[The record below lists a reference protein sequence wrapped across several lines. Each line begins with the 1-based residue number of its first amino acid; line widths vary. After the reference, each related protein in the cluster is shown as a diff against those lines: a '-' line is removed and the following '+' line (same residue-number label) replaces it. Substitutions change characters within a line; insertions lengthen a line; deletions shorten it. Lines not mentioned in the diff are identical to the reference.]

1 LFQRQQASKN
11 KGNAMPSPTPPF
23 KADMVGSLLR
33 PKTILDARGA
43 NKNGK
48 LPADDL
54 REIESAEIERIVGK
68 QKDVGLKL
76 CTDGDFRRRHWFM
89 DFIERID
96 GIHFGD
102 PMAVRFKST
111 DGSVEFSPPRMEL
124 TAPLKRSQSLTG
136 NDFGALRPVAEADG
150 LMPKQTMPS
159 PTLLHFRSTRS
170 RQHSKVY
177 PDVEQLYADIAQVY
191 REEIAAL
198 YAAGCRYIQLD
209 ETNIP
214 GHLTD
219 PTLREAAKQEGEDPD
234 ALVARYAALINASI
248 RDVPDD
254 MTVCMHMCRGN
265 HAGGWFA
272 EGGYDPV
279 AEVSFSTIDVDGF
292 FLEYDTPRAG
302 SFAPLKHLRK
312 GKIAVLGLVTTK
324 SPALENKD
332 DLKRRIDEAAKI
344 VPLEL
349 LALSPQCGFASTIEG
364 NPLSENDQWK
374 KLELIV
380 ETANEVWG

>member
-1 LFQRQQASKN
+1 MINDK
-11 KGNAMPSPTPPF
+11 KPGNAMPSPTPPF
-23 KADMVGSLLR
+23 KADHVGSLLR
-33 PKTILDARGA
+33 PKTILDARA
-43 NKNGK
+43 AHAAGK
-48 LPADDL
+48 LSAEQL
-54 REIESAEIERIVGK
+54 RDIESKEIARIVGK
-68 QKDVGLKL
+68 QKEVGLKL
-76 CTDGDFRRRHWFM
+76 ATDGDFRRRHWFM

-96 GIHFGD
+96 GIRFAE
-102 PMAVRFKST
+102 PMAVRFKSA

-124 TAPLKRSQSLTG
+124 TGRLKRSQSLTAD
-136 NDFGALRPVAEADG
+136 NFSAVKPVAEGAG

-219 PTLREAAKQEGEDPD
+219 PALREAAKKEGEDPD
-234 ALVARYAALINASI
+234 ALVARYAALINDSI

-279 AEVSFSTIDVDGF
+279 AEVSFSSIDVDGF

-302 SFAPLKHLRK
+302 SFAPLKYLQK

-324 SPALENKD
+324 SPQLESKD
-332 DLKRRIDEAAKI
+332 ALKRRIEEAAKI
-344 VPLEL
+344 VPLER

-364 NPLSENDQWK
+364 NPLSEDDQWK
-374 KLELIV
+374 KLELV
-380 ETANEVWG
+380 VATANDVWG